1 MKHLKMEQFYI
12 INPFSGEIRYP
23 DECPEPTLE
32 EAKEAFEIAKKI
44 KKNISKK
51 IDMEQENRNT

>member
-1 MKHLKMEQFYI
+1 
-12 INPFSGEIRYP
+12 
-23 DECPEPTLE
+23 LE